1 MYALMGLWENVLRFT
16 ETGGPVIWVIA
27 VVLFLMWAMIVER
40 WVYLQFIYPKEARQ
54 LIAQWH
60 ARQDTTSWKAHR
72 IRDAWLSQASVKLN
86 ARMILIKT
94 LVAVCPLIGLLGTVY
109 GMIGVFEAMASQ
121 GSGNPRLMA
130 GGIFRATMPTMAG
143 MVAAIS
149 GLFVVSRLDGM
160 ARNRADQLADS
171 MPHH

>member
-27 VVLFLMWAMIVER
+27 GVLFLMWAMIVER

-60 ARQDTTSWKAHR
+60 ARQDTTSWKARR

-86 ARMILIKT
+86 ARMMLIKT
-94 LVAVCPLIGLLGTVY
+94 LVAV
-109 GMIGVFEAMASQ
+109 
-121 GSGNPRLMA
+121 
-130 GGIFRATMPTMAG
+130 
-143 MVAAIS
+143 
-149 GLFVVSRLDGM
+149 
-160 ARNRADQLADS
+160 
-171 MPHH
+171 